1 MEEEEEE
8 GDKKSRKEA
17 GLARRYTNIEH
28 QTPTKITVDLN
39 QSVRPRTIEDLA
51 RDSRRILAT
60 EKNAGFV
67 IKRGGSRSGGKRVRP
82 SKDKRIQPALT
93 YNSSEDDDDL
103 IINENTGMSDMLL
116 EDEWTI
122 EDEWN
127 KGDDNDDD
135 W

>member
-1 MEEEEEE
+1 
-8 GDKKSRKEA
+8 
-17 GLARRYTNIEH
+17 
-28 QTPTKITVDLN
+28 
-39 QSVRPRTIEDLA
+39 
-51 RDSRRILAT
+51 LAT

-82 SKDKRIQPALT
+82 TKDKRIKPALT
-93 YNSSEDDDDL
+93 YNSSEDDNDL

-127 KGDDNDDD
+127 KGNDDD
-135 W
+135 WSD